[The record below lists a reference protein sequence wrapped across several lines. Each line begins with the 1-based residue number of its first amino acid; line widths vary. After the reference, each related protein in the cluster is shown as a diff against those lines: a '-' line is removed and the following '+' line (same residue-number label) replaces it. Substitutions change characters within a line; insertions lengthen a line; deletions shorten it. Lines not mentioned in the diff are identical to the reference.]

1 MSKTNKVITLIAT
14 VLVVSVFVYYRYAVD
29 ILQVNRNESP
39 VPMVETL
46 PVGTKKVS
54 AEIKYM
60 ATEDKEDFLRFEVTV
75 DNDGRIVDVAT
86 LDAKTGEV
94 PEKKKE
100 FNKGLLVVIKGKKLS
115 ELSAVDKVGTSSY
128 TTTAFNKVIDQLKAQ
143 L

>member
-14 VLVVSVFVYYRYAVD
+14 VLVVSVFVYYRYAAD

-75 DNDGRIVDVAT
+75 DKDGLITDVAT

-128 TTTAFNKVIDQLKAQ
+128 TTTAFNNVIDQLKAQ